1 MPMHHDSVQK
11 RLTSWAP
18 LPVLG
23 KRVYVIIHPISVSPE
38 LQLMQLQVRLIFL
51 DSKV

>member
-1 MPMHHDSVQK
+1 MPMYHHSVQR

-23 KRVYVIIHPISVSPE
+23 KRVYVIIHLIMLSPE
-38 LQLMQLQVRLIFL
+38 LRLMQLQVRLLFF
-51 DSKV
+51 DSKI